1 MTKTLAYLWVLPN
14 TLLGCL
20 LGLWY
25 RGTFRWVEGA
35 IEVSNVPG
43 LFRRI
48 GQLTGVVGEGH
59 GAMCL
64 GHCILAPNDAAM
76 AGCRRHER
84 IHVRQYAFWGPF
96 YLPLYFLWSWYLM
109 CHGRDSYF
117 DNPFE
122 QEAYRLQHRGPDDA
136 SSVPT
141 GQALRRAVHLRG
153 SGEPELGAAAPRS
166 GTVPVPRVR
175 GAGGRGLSRQ
185 LPGGQGRR
193 VGDRPG
199 HRGLGKRQSTSRSRG
214 HELGKGSKAQ

>member
-76 AGCRRHER
+76 AGCRGHER

-96 YLPLYFLWSWYLM
+96 YLPLYFLWSWYLT

-141 GQALRRAVHLRG
+141 GRALRRPSTFEEVVNPNWEQLPLGAELYPCPGCGAREDEDCHASCPEAKAVGWGIDPATEDLGSANRQAVH
-153 SGEPELGAAAPRS
+153 AAMN
-166 GTVPVPRVR
+166 
-175 GAGGRGLSRQ
+175 
-185 LPGGQGRR
+185 
-193 VGDRPG
+193 
-199 HRGLGKRQSTSRSRG
+199 
-214 HELGKGSKAQ
+214 